1 MIYMKK
7 VSLLSFLIAFFWV
20 SFPIKAVNDYAI
32 WIPVFMKRAD
42 LEQSIKYVA
51 ENRPL
56 KNPGKIYCKDHY
68 IYVNELYKGVHV
80 INNSNPS
87 HPVQE
92 GFIVIPGC
100 VDMAVKENTLYVDNS
115 VDLVAFDLTTRQV
128 TQRIKEVLPEPP
140 APGYA
145 VYYPVYD
152 RPKDMILVAW
162 KAKNETSDKE

>member
-1 MIYMKK
+1 MKN
-7 VSLLSFLIAFFWV
+7 VTLLSFLIAFLIV
-20 SFPIKAVNDYAI
+20 VLPIDAVNESTVWVPI
-32 WIPVFMKRAD
+32 FMKRAD
-42 LEQSIKYVA
+42 LEQSVKYVD
-51 ENRPL
+51 ESRPL
-56 KNPGKIYCKDHY
+56 RNPGKIYCKEPY

-80 INNSNPS
+80 INNTNPS
-87 HPVQE
+87 HPVNE

-128 TQRIKEVLPEPP
+128 TQRIREVLPEPP

-145 VYYPVYD
+145 VYFPVYD

-162 KAKNETSDKE
+162 KTKNETSAKE